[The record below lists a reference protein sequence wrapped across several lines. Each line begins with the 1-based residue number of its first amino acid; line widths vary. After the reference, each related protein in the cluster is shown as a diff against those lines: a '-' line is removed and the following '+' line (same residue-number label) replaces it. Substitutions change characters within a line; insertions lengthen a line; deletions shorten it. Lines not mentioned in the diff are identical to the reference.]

1 MEKIVSIG
9 VSLVLVGFF
18 VWWFFGKR
26 RASVQAAEV
35 VDGVQTVEI
44 VVDGGYHPQVVEL
57 KAGLPAQLIFH
68 RKDPSSCL
76 EEVVMPDF
84 GVSKMLPLGE
94 KTVIELAAQTA
105 GDYKYVC
112 GMNMFSG
119 RVVVK

>member
-1 MEKIVSIG
+1 MEKIVSVVI
-9 VSLVLVGFF
+9 SAALVAFVG
-18 VWWFFGKR
+18 WWFFGKKKTE
-26 RASVQAAEV
+26 AVAAEL

-44 VVDGGYHPQVVEL
+44 IVDGGYHPQVVEL
-57 KAGLPAQLIFH
+57 KAGVPTRLVFI

-76 EEVVMPDF
+76 EEVVLPDF

-94 KTVIELAAQTA
+94 KTAVEIAAQAA
-105 GDYKYVC
+105 GEYKYVC

>member
-1 MEKIVSIG
+1 MEKIISITI
-9 VSLVLVGFF
+9 SLVLVGFF
-18 VWWFFGKR
+18 AWWFFGKR

-84 GVSKMLPLGE
+84 GVSRMLPLGE
-94 KTVIELAAQTA
+94 KTVVEIAAQTA